1 MYYPTQ
7 QISCWLL
14 RHLDTHLANRYKVQ
28 SENISLLHKDVF
40 SGQADVQLIDH
51 FDGQLL
57 KKKKLSNH
65 KNDQRPA
72 KKPLN

>member
-28 SENISLLHKDVF
+28 SVSTENISLLHKDVF
-40 SGQADVQLIDH
+40 SGQADVQLIDP

-57 KKKKLSNH
+57 KKK
-65 KNDQRPA
+65 
-72 KKPLN
+72 